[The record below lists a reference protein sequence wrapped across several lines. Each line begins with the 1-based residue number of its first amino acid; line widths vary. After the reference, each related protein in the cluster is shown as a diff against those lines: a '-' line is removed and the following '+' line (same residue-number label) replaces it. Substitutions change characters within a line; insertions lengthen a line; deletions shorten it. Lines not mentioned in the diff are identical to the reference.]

1 VAALPDNAFG
11 YNNLGAALYDQGK
24 LPESEAFF
32 RKAIWLDPNHVQA
45 HVNLGN
51 VLDDS
56 GRSSEAEGEYRQ
68 AIRLDPKYTLA
79 YYNLAVVLIHQSRKE
94 EAAEVLEAYL
104 AQGGKNRD
112 EAEAMIHNLRGH

>member
-1 VAALPDNAFG
+1 
-11 YNNLGAALYDQGK
+11 
-24 LPESEAFF
+24 
-32 RKAIWLDPNHVQA
+32 LDPEHVQA

-51 VLDDS
+51 MLDDS
-56 GRSSEAEGEYRQ
+56 GRLFEAEGEYRQ

-79 YYNLAVVLIHQSRKE
+79 YYNLAVVLIHQNRKG
-94 EAAEVLEAYL
+94 EAAEVLETYL